1 MLYPIVLVV
10 VKEGV
15 CTDRGQ
21 LKTSKNVQS
30 ERSATLLDGRWT
42 TIHNYLRFCIRQ
54 PLVLSPPSPPYFHLK
69 GGLHRPE
76 SIIIIV
82 MDRKEWQLFVQTVQ
96 LLDSILELGTLT
108 EQPRRSSCDPDRDH
122 LLLRRSQEPHS
133 GKQEIPV

>member
-1 MLYPIVLVV
+1 MDDDP
-10 VKEGV
+10 
-15 CTDRGQ
+15 Q
-21 LKTSKNVQS
+21 LFAILHPATTRTQPTQS
-30 ERSATLLDGRWT
+30 SV
-42 TIHNYLRFCIRQ
+42 F
-54 PLVLSPPSPPYFHLK
+54 PPQR

-82 MDRKEWQLFVQTVQ
+82 MMDRKEWQLFVQTVQ
-96 LLDSILELGTLT
+96 LLDSVLELGTLT